1 MAAVGQLTAGNR
13 SGMGEQVWVAVVK
26 ERGTVAAGDSREE
39 RRPHGR
45 SRWQWRRRGRMVATS
60 GNVAPVAGYYC
71 TDDSGGREAKPSLI
85 PYWTKT
91 LTLNGLG
98 DVFSHPDLGVQTRA

>member
-45 SRWQWRRRGRMVATS
+45 SRWQWRRRGRMAATS

-85 PYWTKT
+85 PYWLGGREEAKPS
-91 LTLNGLG
+91 LTSGFG
-98 DVFSHPDLGVQTRA
+98 AVFIIEL